1 MKHGVAFRKL
11 SRTTSHRMLM
21 LRNQVTALFEHEQIK
36 TTLPKARET
45 ARLAEKIITLGKKG
59 DQASH
64 ARAAALLLNPDLLPK
79 LFGTFAK
86 RYAQRPGG
94 YTRIHKFGNRP
105 GDNAP
110 HAVIELVDNPRD
122 IRWEIT
128 SRAVGWDLLRE
139 KLKSQRPVAIINAG
153 AQDTLEVV
161 STERR
166 LGFGERG
173 VLRPKT
179 RWNLQKVLKF
189 RDQSAPLL
197 LSQKAGDY
205 MDHLLATP
213 VVFRDIEKEERDA
226 VQERRRRIE
235 QERRKPAD
243 QRDPNFLADLDEKP
257 ERYPPREIR
266 PAPGHALPGET
277 RGALELARAALGD
290 RRPQPK
296 PKTLTPINLFH
307 RRRHQTNP

>member
-1 MKHGVAFRKL
+1 MKHGVAFRTL
-11 SRTTSHRMLM
+11 SRTTSHRILM
-21 LRNQVTALFEHEQIK
+21 LRNMVTSLFEHEQIK

-45 ARLAEKIITLGKKG
+45 ARFAEKIITLGKRG
-59 DQASH
+59 DKA
-64 ARAAALLLNPDLLPK
+64 AYDRAAALLLNPELLPK

-110 HAVIELVDNPRD
+110 HAVLELVDNPRD

-139 KLKSQRPVAIINAG
+139 KLKSKRAVSIINAG
-153 AQDTLEVV
+153 AKDALEVI
-161 STERR
+161 SEERG
-166 LGFGERG
+166 LSFGETGR
-173 VLRPKT
+173 LRPMT

-197 LSQKAGDY
+197 MSQKAGDY

-213 VVFRDIEKEERDA
+213 VVFREIEEEERAA
-226 VQERRRRIE
+226 VAEHQKAYNENKAKPPSERDQTLKDPPKPLRR
-235 QERRKPAD
+235 A
-243 QRDPNFLADLDEKP
+243 L
-257 ERYPPREIR
+257 R
-266 PAPGHALPGET
+266 PAGHALPGET
-277 RGALELARAALGD
+277 RGALHLARGALSD
-290 RRPQPK
+290 RKPQPR
-296 PKTLTPINLFH
+296 PKVLTPGSLFS
-307 RRRHQTNP
+307 RQRQPRTNA